1 MKIEVITGP
10 TASGKT
16 TLALHRFE
24 ANSDIEIV
32 SADASLLYKGFDI
45 GTAKPSKEIRERI
58 PHHLIDILNP
68 NERFNASDFA
78 KKGRDAIRKIT
89 AKGKTPLI
97 VGGTGFY
104 IDALFFGIT
113 PLDADEKKLE
123 DARILVAQEMK
134 EFGFD
139 AMHERLR
146 EVDPILYEQIS
157 RERNPR
163 RLERAWEFYYA
174 TGVPLGEARKEKPE
188 PFEFEPLFTLIEVDR
203 DELREKIA
211 IRIDDMLRAGWLK
224 EVEQLL
230 QSGITKD
237 MPAMNAIGYRELVAV
252 LHGKKQIDEAREEI
266 IIRTRQYAKRQ
277 VTWMKRY
284 KKNTNDVHQ
293 A

>member
-16 TLALHRFE
+16 SLALQRFE
-24 ANSDIEIV
+24 ADPNIEIV
-32 SADASLLYKGFDI
+32 SADASLLYEGFDI

-58 PHHLIDILNP
+58 PHYLIDILKP
-68 NERFNASDFA
+68 TERFNANDYA
-78 KKGRDAIRKIT
+78 NTGRDVIRKIA
-89 AKGKTPLI
+89 AKGKTPLV

-104 IDALFFGIT
+104 IDALFLGIT

-123 DARILVAQEMK
+123 DARTIVAQEME

-139 AMHERLR
+139 IMLGRLR
-146 EVDPILYEQIS
+146 DIDPVLYEQIY

-174 TGVPLGEARKEKPE
+174 TGIPLGEARKEKPE
-188 PFEFEPLFTLIEVDR
+188 PFEFEPSFTLIEVDR
-203 DELREKIA
+203 DELRGRIGE
-211 IRIDDMLRAGWLK
+211 RIDNMLNAGWLK

-230 QSGITKD
+230 QIGITED
-237 MPAMNAIGYRELVAV
+237 MPAMNAIGYRELASV
-252 LHGKKQIDEAREEI
+252 LRGENNLNEARELI
-266 IIRTRQYAKRQ
+266 VIRTRQYAKRQ

-284 KKNTNDVHQ
+284 KQ
-293 A
+293 